1 MTPGVAAD
9 SICAII
15 RNSGDDGKTMMRG
28 DLWTFFE
35 RKHDDASLEDFAEGL
50 NLPLSEGR
58 LKANDIQVWLVK
70 EGP

>member
-1 MTPGVAAD
+1 VEAGQMTPEVAAD

-15 RNSGDDGKTMMRG
+15 RNSGDNGKTMMRG

-50 NLPLSEGR
+50 
-58 LKANDIQVWLVK
+58 
-70 EGP
+70 